1 MKNSHSMNNSHSMK
15 NSHSKK
21 NIVVLISGSGSNL
34 QAILDA
40 CDNHTIDASV
50 KAVFSN
56 KAETLGLERAE
67 LAGVD
72 AHAVNPKEFN
82 SREKFDHEL
91 MIQIDTYQPDLI
103 VLAGYMR
110 ILSSEFVRHY
120 TGKMINIHPSLLP
133 KYPGLHTHQRAIDAQ
148 DKEHGTSVHFVTEE
162 LDGGPVILQAKVPVF
177 EGDDADI
184 LASRVLTQEHCIYP
198 MVCKW
203 FTEDRLSM
211 VNGQAVLDGK
221 VLGNHGYAEE

>member
-1 MKNSHSMNNSHSMK
+1 MKNNHSNK
-15 NSHSKK
+15 TSHSKK
-21 NIVVLISGSGSNL
+21 NIVVLVSGSGSNL

-40 CDNHTIDASV
+40 CDSNMIDASV

-56 KAETLGLERAE
+56 KAEAFGLERAKA
-67 LAGVD
+67 AGVD
-72 AHAVNPKEFN
+72 AHSVNPKDFG

-91 MIQIDTYQPDLI
+91 MIQIDAYQPDLI

-120 TGKMINIHPSLLP
+120 AGKMVNIHPSLLP

-148 DKEHGTSVHFVTEE
+148 DKEHGTSAHFVTEE

-177 EGDDADI
+177 EDDDADM

-203 FTEDRLSM
+203 FSEDRLSM
-211 VNGQAVLDGK
+211 LNGQAVLDGK
-221 VLGNHGYAEE
+221 VLGKHGYAEE